1 METSGEARKQRKTE
15 GRTLSLEYLR
25 PAAEALARLHRS
37 GRVHGRICPET
48 VMVSRRIF
56 FCFPLPET
64 IGNRGKEDQRFF
76 TALSEPEGSMFPADA
91 RGRGYIPLEQRLK
104 EERTV
109 PASDVYSLCAVFYY
123 MLTGCEPT
131 DIESRI
137 RGEKL
142 PLPSALG
149 AGMPKWQEA
158 ALMKGLS
165 EMEKDRYADA
175 AELYQALYGR
185 SGDTEKTASVKLS
198 GSVQENKPLSHASA
212 HEAFHP
218 GGRKEEPESG
228 NHPEKGGAASEVSV
242 ISSGNVMRSDWKT
255 GLARYMKKIRK
266 IVFRSTAF
274 SLPFR
279 KWDISR
285 EGDGTVTAWLEN
297 EGNLLEGTYVLCIFG
312 NGSGVV
318 DAPENSEGLFAGFE
332 NLEAI
337 DFNRNFFT
345 HNTTNM
351 KRMFEGDYVLKYLY
365 GFDCLDTSRVTNMS
379 QMFSD
384 CWNLDKVDLSG
395 FDTSQVTDMSA
406 MFQNCG
412 SMTELD
418 VSGFD
423 TSGVTDMSYMFY
435 RCRRMEKLDISGF
448 DMSRVKNRGRMLTGT
463 RWE

>member
-1 METSGEARKQRKTE
+1 M
-15 GRTLSLEYLR
+15 
-25 PAAEALARLHRS
+25 
-37 GRVHGRICPET
+37 
-48 VMVSRRIF
+48 
-56 FCFPLPET
+56 
-64 IGNRGKEDQRFF
+64 
-76 TALSEPEGSMFPADA
+76 
-91 RGRGYIPLEQRLK
+91 
-104 EERTV
+104 
-109 PASDVYSLCAVFYY
+109 
-123 MLTGCEPT
+123 
-131 DIESRI
+131 
-137 RGEKL
+137 
-142 PLPSALG
+142 
-149 AGMPKWQEA
+149 
-158 ALMKGLS
+158 
-165 EMEKDRYADA
+165 
-175 AELYQALYGR
+175 
-185 SGDTEKTASVKLS
+185 
-198 GSVQENKPLSHASA
+198 
-212 HEAFHP
+212 
-218 GGRKEEPESG
+218 
-228 NHPEKGGAASEVSV
+228 
-242 ISSGNVMRSDWKT
+242 
-255 GLARYMKKIRK
+255 
-266 IVFRSTAF
+266 
-274 SLPFR
+274 
-279 KWDISR
+279 
-285 EGDGTVTAWLEN
+285 
-297 EGNLLEGTYVLCIFG
+297 
-312 NGSGVV
+312 V

-332 NLEAI
+332 NLETI